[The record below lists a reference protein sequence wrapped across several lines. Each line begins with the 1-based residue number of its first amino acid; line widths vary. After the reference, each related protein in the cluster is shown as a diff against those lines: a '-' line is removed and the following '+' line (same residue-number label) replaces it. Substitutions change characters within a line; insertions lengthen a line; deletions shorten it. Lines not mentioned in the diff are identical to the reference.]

1 MKKVVLLLFL
11 LLFCVN
17 SFLSAQSMRTL
28 FVQMPD
34 SIMPFLTKNNREDCV
49 DFIDA
54 NMLARVTNRLDAKS
68 ELLQFTSDYLH
79 LKTSEAGS
87 MQMKMLPVDGDTIL
101 CVINTV
107 CAEACDSRIAF
118 YTRNW
123 QLLDGSRYFRKPL
136 IRDFFLDVNTPDSL
150 QGSSNVSVDELT
162 TTVKEAESLDELL
175 DIADIYLVHLTFSDR
190 GNILT
195 AEYTMPHYMLQGD
208 SLRVAPHL
216 RKLSYRWTSRGFE
229 RE

>member
-1 MKKVVLLLFL
+1 MKKVVLLSF

-87 MQMKMLPVDGDTIL
+87 MQIKMLPVDGDTIL

-123 QLLDGSRYFRKPL
+123 QPLDGSIYFKKPL
-136 IRDFFLDVNTPDSL
+136 IRDFFLDVNTPDS
-150 QGSSNVSVDELT
+150 QQDSSDDLT
-162 TTVKEAESLDELL
+162 SAKKAESLDELL
-175 DIADIYLVHLTFSDR
+175 DIADIYLVYLTFSDR

>member
-17 SFLSAQSMRTL
+17 SFMSAQSMRTL

-87 MQMKMLPVDGDTIL
+87 MQIKMLPVDGDTIL

-123 QLLDGSRYFRKPL
+123 QPLDGSIYFKKPL
-136 IRDFFLDVNTPDSL
+136 IRDFFLAVNTPDS
-150 QGSSNVSVDELT
+150 QQDSSDDLT
-162 TTVKEAESLDELL
+162 YAKKAESLDELL

-208 SLRVAPHL
+208 SLRVASHL

-229 RE
+229 LE

>member
-1 MKKVVLLLFL
+1 MKKVVLLLF

-87 MQMKMLPVDGDTIL
+87 MQIKMLPFDGDTIL

-123 QLLDGSRYFRKPL
+123 QPLDGSIYFKKPL

-150 QGSSNVSVDELT
+150 QGSSDDLT
-162 TTVKEAESLDELL
+162 SAKKAESLDELL
-175 DIADIYLVHLTFSDR
+175 DIADIYLVHLTLSDR
-190 GNILT
+190 ENILT

>member
-1 MKKVVLLLFL
+1 MKKVVLLSF

-123 QLLDGSRYFRKPL
+123 QPLDGSRYFKKPL

-150 QGSSNVSVDELT
+150 LGSSDDLT
-162 TTVKEAESLDELL
+162 SAKKAESLDELL
-175 DIADIYLVHLTFSDR
+175 DIADIYLVYLTFSDK

>member
-54 NMLARVTNRLDAKS
+54 NMLARVTNRLDTKS
-68 ELLQFTSDYLH
+68 ELLQFTFDYLH

-87 MQMKMLPVDGDTIL
+87 MQIKMLPVDGDTIL

-123 QLLDGSRYFRKPL
+123 QPLDGSRYFKKPL
-136 IRDFFLDVNTPDSL
+136 IRDFFLAVNTPDS
-150 QGSSNVSVDELT
+150 QQDSSDDLT
-162 TTVKEAESLDELL
+162 SAKKAESLDELL
-175 DIADIYLVHLTFSDR
+175 DIADIYLVYLTFSDR

-195 AEYTMPHYMLQGD
+195 AEYTMPHYMLQGAT
-208 SLRVAPHL
+208 LRESPCNI
-216 RKLSYRWTSRGFE
+216 
-229 RE
+229 

>member
-54 NMLARVTNRLDAKS
+54 NMLARVTNRLDTKS

-87 MQMKMLPVDGDTIL
+87 MQIKMLPVDGDTIL

-123 QLLDGSRYFRKPL
+123 QPLDGSIYFKKPL
-136 IRDFFLDVNTPDSL
+136 IRDFFLDVNTPDS
-150 QGSSNVSVDELT
+150 QQDSSDDLT
-162 TTVKEAESLDELL
+162 SAKEAESLDELL
-175 DIADIYLVHLTFSDR
+175 DIADIYLVYLTFSDR

-229 RE
+229 LE

>member
-54 NMLARVTNRLDAKS
+54 NMLARVTNRLDTKS

-87 MQMKMLPVDGDTIL
+87 MQIKMLPFDGDTIL

-123 QLLDGSRYFRKPL
+123 QPLDGSIYFKKPL
-136 IRDFFLDVNTPDSL
+136 IRDFFLDVNTPDS
-150 QGSSNVSVDELT
+150 QQDFSDDLT
-162 TTVKEAESLDELL
+162 SAKKAESLDELL
-175 DIADIYLVHLTFSDR
+175 DIADIYLVYLTFSDR

-229 RE
+229 LE

>member
-87 MQMKMLPVDGDTIL
+87 MQIKMLPFDGDTIL

-123 QLLDGSRYFRKPL
+123 QPLDGSIYFKKPL
-136 IRDFFLDVNTPDSL
+136 IRDFFLAVNTPDS
-150 QGSSNVSVDELT
+150 QQDSSDDLT
-162 TTVKEAESLDELL
+162 SAKKAESLDELL
-175 DIADIYLVHLTFSDR
+175 DIADIYLVHLTLSDR
-190 GNILT
+190 ENILT

>member
-54 NMLARVTNRLDAKS
+54 NMLARVTNRLDTKS
-68 ELLQFTSDYLH
+68 ELLQFTSDYLY

-123 QLLDGSRYFRKPL
+123 QPLDGSRYFKKPL

-150 QGSSNVSVDELT
+150 LGSSDDLT
-162 TTVKEAESLDELL
+162 SAKKAESLDELL
-175 DIADIYLVHLTFSDR
+175 DIADIYLVHLTLSDR
-190 GNILT
+190 ENILT